1 MGRSKAEAVLAGA
14 TQARQPQ
21 GGKTSQRQPGG
32 EQRAGYEDFGGIP
45 ALMILL
51 AKLLLEIRHVRFSAE
66 PFLGRSRWCP
76 WKTFHA

>member
-1 MGRSKAEAVLAGA
+1 MRDCTGGNEAEVALTGP

-32 EQRAGYEDFGGIP
+32 EQCAGHDELGGIP

-51 AKLLLEIRHVRFSAE
+51 AKLLLKIRHV
-66 PFLGRSRWCP
+66 
-76 WKTFHA
+76 